1 LYFWSLVKVKFQ
13 NYLGIYISKNKAT
26 IVCLHSGGKDGNI
39 LGCFSVSVE
48 GQEDQ
53 SQQALAK
60 LIAQGCAERELEF
73 SEVAVALDCAMFMQH
88 QVRSEFSNPKQV
100 ASTVRFDTEEALA
113 TDISDMAVAFQITSN
128 SETGS
133 ELTVFTAQR
142 KILSDILISLQG
154 SNIDPVNMEPDV
166 SCLLRYIRQ
175 NVSLPETQ
183 QGRTLFGLLSDS
195 RCYFLICSKSWDI
208 STMRTFLVGPKQD
221 RNELLARQGLIT
233 TNVAKTGG
241 PICRVEI
248 FDSTNSV
255 SPQQIGEKLGIE
267 AAAFDLVG
275 SAAIQR
281 QNLTDC
287 ADVVGVAIAYGA
299 ALSHLEKSQNLNFRA
314 DYMPYQGK
322 KLRLQKALKFL
333 SVSLTVLLLAVGLY
347 FQSQLLK
354 VNRYRTA
361 LRDRFTPQYFAVMLG
376 SKQLPAKFSEAVNR
390 LGTELRRMTAVKS
403 GLYSI
408 QGEESVSSK
417 LTVLLEALN
426 KSAAQADIN
435 IDSILIT
442 TKSISITGDT
452 PNPNGTQKLREAL
465 MGAKMGNLQDRLAST
480 QSGRHSFSITI
491 VPEEGNKGSH

>member
-1 LYFWSLVKVKFQ
+1 MKSQ
-13 NYLGIYISKNKAT
+13 NYLGIYISKGKAT
-26 IVCLHSGGKDGNI
+26 VVCLHSGGKDRNI

-53 SQQALAK
+53 SQQALVK
-60 LIAQGCAERELEF
+60 LIAQGCAEKELEF
-73 SEVAVALDCAMFMQH
+73 SEVTVALDCAMFMQH

-113 TDISDMAVAFQITSN
+113 TDISDMSVAFQIASS

-154 SNIDPVNMEPDV
+154 SNIDPVTMEPDV

-175 NVSLPETQ
+175 NVTLLETQ
-183 QGRTLFGLLSDS
+183 QGKTLFGILSDS
-195 RCYFLICSKSWDI
+195 RCYFLIYSKSRDI

-221 RNELLARQGLIT
+221 RNELLTRQGLIT
-233 TNVAKTGG
+233 TSVFKTSG
-241 PICRVEI
+241 PICRVNI
-248 FDSTNSV
+248 FDSANSV

-267 AAAFDLVG
+267 AAAFDLIG
-275 SAAIQR
+275 SASIER

-287 ADVVGVAIAYGA
+287 TDVVGVAIAYGA
-299 ALSHLEKSQNLNFRA
+299 ALSHLEKSQSLNFRA

-322 KLRLQKALKFL
+322 KLRLQKAVKFL
-333 SVSLTVLLLAVGLY
+333 GIAVTVLLIAVGMY
-347 FQSQLLK
+347 FQSQFLK
-354 VNRYRTA
+354 VNRYRTS
-361 LRDRFTPQYFAVMLG
+361 LRDKFMPQYFAVMPG
-376 SKQLPAKFSEAVNR
+376 SKQFPDKLSEANNK

-408 QGEESVSSK
+408 KGEESVSSK

-426 KSAAQADIN
+426 KSAAKADIN

-442 TKSISITGDT
+442 TKSISIAGDT
-452 PNPNGTQKLREAL
+452 SNPNGTQKLREAL
-465 MGAKMGNLQDRLAST
+465 LESKMGNLQDRLAST
-480 QSGRHSFSITI
+480 QSGRHSFNITI
-491 VPEEGNKGSH
+491 VPEEDSKGSR